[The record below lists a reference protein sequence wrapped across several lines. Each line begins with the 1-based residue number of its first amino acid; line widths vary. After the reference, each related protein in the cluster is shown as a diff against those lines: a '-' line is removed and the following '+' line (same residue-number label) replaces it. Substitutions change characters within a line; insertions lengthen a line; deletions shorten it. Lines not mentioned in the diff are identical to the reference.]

1 MNEISIKTI
10 IIDDHEVC
18 IKTLHNDL
26 MDFPE
31 IQVVET
37 ITSASIA
44 KEQIIKHQPPLIF
57 LDIEMPGMTGFELL
71 EEIQP
76 IVHSGTQIVFYSFF
90 EKYMID
96 ALRASAF
103 DFLLKP
109 YTKDELSIVIK
120 RVKEKL
126 KQRKGNIN
134 TPMPSFLLED
144 PKFALQTLTEL
155 LFLCKKEIV
164 YFQYCRDTGHW
175 EVILTNLSTYK
186 LQKSTTHKE
195 ILAINF
201 SFSQISKDCI
211 LNIDYLSS
219 IENKTG
225 QCLLYPPFNSFNFC
239 ISRRYLSAIKNKMNI
254 I

>member
-1 MNEISIKTI
+1 MNEIGIKTI

-18 IKTLHNDL
+18 IKTLCNDL
-26 MDFPE
+26 INFPE
-31 IQVVET
+31 IQVVAT
-37 ITSASIA
+37 TTSATKA
-44 KEQIIKHQPPLIF
+44 KELIIKHQPSLVF
-57 LDIEMPGMTGFELL
+57 LDVEMPEKTGFELL
-71 EEIQP
+71 EEIQL
-76 IVHSGTQIVFYSFF
+76 IVHSEMQVVFYSVF

-109 YTKDELSIVIK
+109 YKKEELSIVIN

-126 KQRKGNIN
+126 KQGKGNIN
-134 TPMPSFLLED
+134 TPMPAFLLD
-144 PKFALQTLTEL
+144 DQKFALQTLTEL

-164 YFQYCRDTGHW
+164 YFQYCRSTGHW
-175 EVILTNLSTYK
+175 EVTLTNQLTYK
-186 LQKSTTHKE
+186 LQKSTTSKE
-195 ILAINF
+195 MLAINP

-239 ISRRYLSAIKNKMNI
+239 ISRRYLSAIKNAMNI